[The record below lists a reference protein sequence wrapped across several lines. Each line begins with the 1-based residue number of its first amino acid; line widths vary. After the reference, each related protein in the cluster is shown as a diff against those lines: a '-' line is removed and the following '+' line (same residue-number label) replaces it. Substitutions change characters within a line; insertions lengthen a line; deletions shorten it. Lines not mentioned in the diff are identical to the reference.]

1 VNPREATSGH
11 ALRLLLIVGTLIA
24 FLVASLAAFLLGAGF
39 AAARQTP
46 AGQTQKGKLGGITVT
61 GSKRFPP
68 EQVIA
73 ASGLRPGQIAGREDF
88 QAAADRLT
96 AIGFFSNVQFHF
108 SSLGSEVKLEFRLE
122 DAPTVPIL
130 FDNFPW
136 FTDDELTQALKASGM
151 LFDGTSPTQ
160 GAILDDMAQVLEK
173 TLVARGVQATVEHA
187 LVQTPDG
194 AAQVQRFRVEGAG
207 LDVSA
212 LDFTDSL
219 ATNDARV
226 QERVSDILGKPF
238 SRSAIELFNFEQV
251 RPIYLEHAYLGVHF
265 GRPEARFR
273 GDPRKALPNM
283 VVVIDSIEPG
293 PVYTW
298 GGVTWNGNR
307 AVPSSE
313 IDRLVGLH
321 AGDPADGMKI
331 QATWDRV
338 SAAYGSRGYVE
349 AKVEPREELDHTAN
363 RALYRVTIAEGIQYR
378 MGDLVITNASVAAE
392 RKLREAWRIPR
403 GEVLDRTYFE
413 DFLANGVK
421 LALGDLPVHY
431 ERLGRLLRTNPQ
443 TATVDVLIDFE

>member
-1 VNPREATSGH
+1 MNPREATSGH
-11 ALRLLLIVGTLIA
+11 ALKLFVIATTLA
-24 FLVASLAAFLLGAGF
+24 ASLVIASPLVAGF
-39 AAARQTP
+39 AV
-46 AGQTQKGKLGGITVT
+46 AGQTAAGQTEKGKLGSITVT

-136 FTDDELTQALKASGM
+136 FTDDELTQALKGSGM
-151 LFDGTSPTQ
+151 LFDGTAPTQ
-160 GAILDDMAQVLEK
+160 GGILDDMAQVLEK
-173 TLVARGVQATVEHA
+173 TLVARGVQATVEHK

-194 AAQVQRFRVEGAG
+194 AAQVQRFRVEGAD
-207 LDVSA
+207 LNVTA

-219 ATNDARV
+219 ATNDERV
-226 QERVSDILGKPF
+226 QERLSDILGKPF

-251 RPIYLEHAYLGVHF
+251 RPIYLEHAYLDVHF

-313 IDRLVGLH
+313 LDKLLALT
-321 AGDPADGMKI
+321 AGEPADGMKI
-331 QATWDRV
+331 QAAWDRV
-338 SAAYGSRGYVE
+338 SAAYGSRGYIE
-349 AKVEPREELDHTAN
+349 AKVEPLEELDHTAK

-403 GEVLDRTYFE
+403 GEVFDRTYFE
-413 DFLANGVK
+413 NFLANGVK